1 MGLDWGMWL
10 LLTGHPVS
18 SAGCEAHQAAPVWGM
33 HCIRCDRTG
42 LLCSRCSRRLL
53 PQRAGLQRG
62 AGYVWAAT
70 VHMKLGTSAL
80 QREEGCSIRWDLK
93 RWMGNRNGVLGLAG
107 DASVRNRAKRGV
119 LFNNSSGRPRTR
131 PVAQKGDSQ
140 APLKSTGPLPTVTVA
155 IWSAFMALH
164 PLLDRAP
171 TRYWQDLPAGGHLT
185 LEAVRLKALLM
196 GK

>member
-1 MGLDWGMWL
+1 MGHALAPVNRAALQQARQAVAPTAGGVATWCWVCVGCDGPRE
-10 LLTGHPVS
+10 TGHKRF
-18 SAGCEAHQAAPVWGM
+18 AARG
-33 HCIRCDRTG
+33 
-42 LLCSRCSRRLL
+42 
-53 PQRAGLQRG
+53 GLQHQVG
-62 AGYVWAAT
+62 F
-70 VHMKLGTSAL
+70 
-80 QREEGCSIRWDLK
+80 EEMDRKQKWC
-93 RWMGNRNGVLGLAG
+93 VLGLAG

-119 LFNNSSGRPRTR
+119 LFNNSRGRPRTR

-171 TRYWQDLPAGGHLT
+171 TKYWQDLPAGGHLT